1 MASKMNKKAGQLQT
15 SHTKSNWRA
24 RVETKDASNLQSTY
38 STLNAPTAG
47 RKRNGLRKRGASQT
61 AVLEQSSQRS
71 VFSSEARRHLPSS
84 YHRNVQSNKVGLRQA
99 TKKTASKN
107 ERQSSAAHK
116 RKKKQQSTMAAA
128 QPRLLPASI
137 ENGGGI
143 IEFLATKQL
152 TDLRPQLD
160 QGSMVWEAP
169 EGRRPSAVSKPA
181 RQSKNAYT
189 VQSRSGSKPRSLAKR
204 SKSKKLSKHTVKVA
218 RRLAELFAVILSQEK
233 KVEHRRQVLAE
244 IKDFEPF
251 SKYHH
256 IIKHD
261 PVARRQC
268 ILTSVCL
275 KKFLEANHLSAP
287 AAEQLSLESD
297 RQRLLLQQ
305 FQAAS
310 ANEIT
315 YSEFLRA
322 ILPNN
327 KKQLREKI
335 LRKQRFFKKPKKVHL
350 VVDSKINFCI
360 SQVFDQAIKMHIAV
374 TQATQQVQ
382 VLRPN
387 LGEAFRLL
395 HDPKNGRVSRMSIL
409 VFLKRFLPDL
419 PLKQEDGDVL
429 LRYLGLEKQME
440 MSYANFV
447 GLLYP
452 EGEDNVGFV
461 DTLDVSKALR
471 KSSRK
476 QSTKRMGNK
485 VR

>member
-1 MASKMNKKAGQLQT
+1 M
-15 SHTKSNWRA
+15 
-24 RVETKDASNLQSTY
+24 
-38 STLNAPTAG
+38 
-47 RKRNGLRKRGASQT
+47 
-61 AVLEQSSQRS
+61 
-71 VFSSEARRHLPSS
+71 PSS
-84 YHRNVQSNKVGLRQA
+84 YNRNVQSNKVGLRQG
-99 TKKTASKN
+99 TKKMASKN
-107 ERQSSAAHK
+107 ERQGSAARK
-116 RKKKQQSTMAAA
+116 RKKKQQSVVAA
-128 QPRLLPASI
+128 QAPLLPSSI

-143 IEFLATKQL
+143 IEFLATRQL
-152 TDLRPQLD
+152 TDLRPLRN
-160 QGSMVWEAP
+160 QGSTLWDAP
-169 EGRRPSAVSKPA
+169 EGRRPSAASKPA
-181 RQSKNAYT
+181 RGGKNAHT
-189 VQSRSGSKPRSLAKR
+189 VQTRESRSASKPRSTMKR

-218 RRLAELFAVILSQEK
+218 RRLAELFVVILGQER

-256 IIKHD
+256 IVKHD

-268 ILTSVCL
+268 VLTSLCL
-275 KKFLEANHLSAP
+275 KKFLEANHLSGP
-287 AAEQLSLESD
+287 AAEQLALESD

-322 ILPNN
+322 LLPHS
-327 KKQLREKI
+327 KKQLREKV
-335 LRKQRFFKKPKKVHL
+335 LRKQRFFKKPKKIHL
-350 VVDSKINFCI
+350 VVDSKINFCL

-374 TQATQQVQ
+374 TQQTQLVQ

-395 HDPKNGRVSRMSIL
+395 HDPKNGRVSRMSVL
-409 VFLKRFLPDL
+409 VFLRRFLPDL
-419 PLKQEDGDVL
+419 PLKQEDGDIL
-429 LRYLGLEKQME
+429 FRYLGLEKQAE
-440 MSYANFV
+440 LSYANFV

-461 DTLDVSKALR
+461 DTLEVTRSLR

-476 QSTKRMGNK
+476 QSAKRVGNK
-485 VR
+485 ARH